1 MSIPAINTDMN
12 IISALDDEPN
22 DVGGLTPDQLKA
34 KFDAGGNTLKT
45 YINTILIPS
54 ITAEITAKISAAA
67 LASGN
72 LPSGGTTGQAL
83 VKRSDGDY
91 DAEWVIPDIDIPHG
105 GTGGKTAAEART
117 NIGAISQVDLAAK
130 VVPFVYNSYQMM
142 MANYYDEKYTSYKK
156 NLLFDGFLDA
166 AGIASRS
173 DALCHQSGELCLT
186 SSGQGDLVSGLS
198 SSYAANYLSRAFT
211 ASGNGRLTGVEFRF
225 QSNYDTAYDGFPI
238 DIVVSH
244 GNTDNVIS
252 YTDYRQPNVGAYAV
266 VDVSFTLDTPLDLL
280 DGESYIVTIR
290 KHLGVPSINLNLYTG
305 LSDEYL
311 GGTIHIAPEAGTEA
325 AMTSVAHDIP
335 ACGTLAAWVRH
346 SGGSVALSLTDS
358 AGTVHSL
365 TAGDTTDTVNLQ
377 TGAACKETA
386 FSLNAA
392 VPDGAAAV
400 TLTVTLGTDAKA
412 EVFDYGMA
420 LI

>member
-1 MSIPAINTDMN
+1 MSTRTEYYQLHQWVPEDSFLRTDFN
-12 IISALDDEPN
+12 ED
-22 DVGGLTPDQLKA
+22 
-34 KFDAGGNTLKT
+34 
-45 YINTILIPS
+45 NTILDEAIHQAQAQADRAVKSLIPVS
-54 ITAEITAKISAAA
+54 Y
-67 LASGN
+67 N
-72 LPSGGTTGQAL
+72 
-83 VKRSDGDY
+83 
-91 DAEWVIPDIDIPHG
+91 
-105 GTGGKTAAEART
+105 
-117 NIGAISQVDLAAK
+117 
-130 VVPFVYNSYQMM
+130 VYQLMLQSYYE
-142 MANYYDEKYTSYKK
+142 NKYTGYKK
-156 NLLFDGFLDA
+156 ALLFDGFLDT

-186 SSGQGDLVSGLS
+186 SSGQGDLASGLS

-252 YTDYRQPNVGAYAV
+252 YTDYRQPNVGAYAM
-266 VDVSFTLDTPLDLL
+266 VDVSFTLDTPVDLL

-290 KHLGVPSINLNLYTG
+290 RHSGVPSINLNLYTG

-311 GGTIHIAPEAGTEA
+311 GGTIHITPEAGTEA
-325 AMTSVAHDIP
+325 AMTSVAHTIP

-365 TAGDTTDTVNLQ
+365 TADDTEDAVNLQ
-377 TGAACKETA
+377 TGDTCKETA
-386 FSLNAA
+386 FSLTNDIPEGNAA
-392 VPDGAAAV
+392 L
-400 TLTVTLGTDAKA
+400 TLTLTRGDDSKM
-412 EVFDYGMA
+412 EVFDYG
-420 LI
+420 LILI